1 MISAGNIPGSIH
13 RSFQHDNHLFQELRQ
28 RVIDIFVN
36 SIYLYDDKVVM
47 YFNIKDA
54 SQVSYI
60 EMQENLKD
68 LEGSDLNGCGVPN
81 TGLSEHIV
89 FIFVNGIFGCV
100 INRES

>member
-1 MISAGNIPGSIH
+1 MDLAKLKVASRITLSEDEIIAWLQQFVHGDPMDPD
-13 RSFQHDNHLFQELRQ
+13 FRQ

-68 LEGSDLNGCGVPN
+68 LEGSDLNGCGVPKV
-81 TGLSEHIV
+81 LEIV
-89 FIFVNGIFGCV
+89 
-100 INRES
+100 